1 MGPSLTIRGAYDG
14 YIVECDEQ
22 IVAKAPTFLDACE
35 ALHRLRA
42 IRAFA
47 KEQLF
52 HTLAKKGAKQ

>member
-1 MGPSLTIRGAYDG
+1 MGPSLVITGAYDG
-14 YIVECDEQ
+14 YVVSCDGQ

-47 KEQLF
+47 KEELF
-52 HTLAKKGAKQ
+52 HTLAKKAS